1 MRDPYPARARPKT
14 GYVAVVHGQ
23 TWPAT
28 ATTQASVL
36 ASDWV
41 LFALAGL
48 AVALLV
54 WGLILFAI
62 VRWRRRPPSRRTDRS
77 SHSEPVEEWPPQFR
91 NNNAL
96 EIAWTV
102 VPLILVIGLFV
113 YTYRAEANVEA
124 LGPKPDVTVA
134 VNAYRWGWTFSYAGG
149 PTISGAARNPPQ
161 MVVPLGRT
169 TRIVLTSSDVNHAF
183 WVPDF
188 LFKRDAIPGRTS
200 SFDLRPSKLGTFL
213 GRCAEFCG
221 LDHALMNFSV
231 RVVPPDEYARWRR
244 GGSS

>member
-1 MRDPYPARARPKT
+1 M
-14 GYVAVVHGQ
+14 
-23 TWPAT
+23 
-28 ATTQASVL
+28 L

-41 LFALAGL
+41 LFALVGL

-54 WGLILFAI
+54 WGLILFAVI
-62 VRWRRRPPSRRTDRS
+62 RWRRPRGPLPRDAKQPPRHSDPSTSSGEECATDF
-77 SHSEPVEEWPPQFR
+77 PPQFR
-91 NNNAL
+91 NNNPL

-102 VPLILVIGLFV
+102 APLLLVIGLFV
-113 YTYRAEANVEA
+113 YTYRAEANVES
-124 LGPKPDVTVA
+124 LVPKPDVTIA
-134 VNAYRWGWTFSYAGG
+134 VNGYRWGWTFTYDGGG
-149 PTISGAARNPPQ
+149 PAINGAARNPPE
-161 MVVPLGRT
+161 MVIPLGET

-213 GRCAEFCG
+213 GHCAEFCG

-231 RVVPPDEYARWRR
+231 RVVQPDEYARWRR
-244 GGSS
+244 GVAR

>member
-1 MRDPYPARARPKT
+1 M
-14 GYVAVVHGQ
+14 
-23 TWPAT
+23 
-28 ATTQASVL
+28 L

-41 LFALAGL
+41 LFALVGL

-54 WGLILFAI
+54 WGLILFAV
-62 VRWRRRPPSRRTDRS
+62 VRWRRPRAGADDF
-77 SHSEPVEEWPPQFR
+77 PPQFR
-91 NNNAL
+91 NNNPL

-102 VPLILVIGLFV
+102 APLLLVIGLFV
-113 YTYRAEANVEA
+113 YTYRAEANVES
-124 LGPKPDVTVA
+124 LVPKPDVTVA
-134 VNAYRWGWTFSYAGG
+134 VNAYRWGWSFTYDGGG
-149 PTISGAARNPPQ
+149 PSINGAERNPPE
-161 MVVPLGRT
+161 MVIPLGET

-213 GRCAEFCG
+213 GHCAEFCG

-231 RVVPPDEYARWRR
+231 RVVPPDEFARWRR
-244 GGSS
+244 GGAR

>member
-1 MRDPYPARARPKT
+1 MPDPYPARARAKT
-14 GYVAVVHGQ
+14 GYEREVHGQ

-28 ATTQASVL
+28 ATQQSSVL
-36 ASDWV
+36 ASDWL
-41 LFALAGL
+41 LFTLVGL
-48 AVALLV
+48 AIALLV

-62 VRWRRRPPSRRTDRS
+62 VRWRRKPRDGDDAF
-77 SHSEPVEEWPPQFR
+77 PPQFR
-91 NNNAL
+91 NNNLL

-102 VPLILVIGLFV
+102 APLILVIGLFV

-124 LGPKPDVTVA
+124 LVRKPDVTVA
-134 VNAYRWGWTFSYAGG
+134 VNAYRWGWTFSYDGG
-149 PTISGAARNPPQ
+149 PTINGAAQKPPE
-161 MVVPLGRT
+161 MVIPLGET

-188 LFKRDAIPGRTS
+188 LFKRDAIPGRES

-213 GRCAEFCG
+213 GHCAEFCG
-221 LDHALMNFSV
+221 LDHALMNFTV

>member
-1 MRDPYPARARPKT
+1 MR
-14 GYVAVVHGQ
+14 VHAQ
-23 TWPAT
+23 SWPAVGSS
-28 ATTQASVL
+28 QA
-36 ASDWV
+36 A
-41 LFALAGL
+41 ALADDWRIFTYAAL

-62 VRWRRRPPSRRTDRS
+62 VRWRRPAREDGDAF
-77 SHSEPVEEWPPQFR
+77 PPQFR

-102 VPLILVIGLFV
+102 VPLILVSALFV

-124 LGPKPDVTVA
+124 LAPKPDATVA
-134 VNAYRWGWTFSYAGG
+134 VNAYRWGWTFSYDGG
-149 PTISGAARNPPQ
+149 PTISGTAQQPPQ
-161 MVVPLGRT
+161 MVIPLGET

-188 LFKRDAIPGRTS
+188 LFKRDAIPGRAT

-213 GRCAEFCG
+213 GHCAEFCG

-244 GGSS
+244 GGSR

>member
-1 MRDPYPARARPKT
+1 VSTDRNGPHAGPLPGRVRAKT
-14 GYVAVVHGQ
+14 GYDREVHGQ

-28 ATTQASVL
+28 ATEQSSVL

-41 LFALAGL
+41 LFALVGL

-54 WGLILFAI
+54 WGLILFAL
-62 VRWRRRPPSRRTDRS
+62 VRWRRPARDGDDAY
-77 SHSEPVEEWPPQFR
+77 PPQFR
-91 NNNAL
+91 NHNAL

-102 VPLILVIGLFV
+102 VPLLLVIGLFA

-124 LGPKPDVTVA
+124 LAPKPDVTVA
-134 VNAYRWGWTFSYAGG
+134 VNGYRWGWTFAYDGG
-149 PTISGAARNPPQ
+149 PSVSGTARNPPE
-161 MVVPLGRT
+161 MVIPLGET

-200 SFDLRPSKLGTFL
+200 SFDLRPSKLGTYL

-221 LDHALMNFSV
+221 LDHALMSFSV
-231 RVVPPDEYARWRR
+231 RVVPPGEYARWRR
-244 GGSS
+244 GGAR

>member
-1 MRDPYPARARPKT
+1 M
-14 GYVAVVHGQ
+14 
-23 TWPAT
+23 
-28 ATTQASVL
+28 L

-41 LFALAGL
+41 LFALVGL
-48 AVALLV
+48 AVAVLV

-62 VRWRRRPPSRRTDRS
+62 VRWSRQSRRR
-77 SHSEPVEEWPPQFR
+77 SELVEECAAIGDDYPPQFR

-102 VPLILVIGLFV
+102 VPLILVVGLFV

-124 LGPKPDVTVA
+124 LTPKPDVTVG
-134 VNAYRWGWTFSYAGG
+134 VNGYRWGWTFSYDGG
-149 PTISGAARNPPQ
+149 PTISGAAQKPPE
-161 MVVPLGRT
+161 MVIPLDRT
-169 TRIVLTSSDVNHAF
+169 TRITLTSSDVNHAF

-188 LFKRDAIPGRTS
+188 LFKRDAIPGRTT
-200 SFDLRPSKLGTFL
+200 SFDLRPSKPGTFL

-244 GGSS
+244 GASS

>member
-1 MRDPYPARARPKT
+1 MPDPYPVRPRAKT
-14 GYVAVVHGQ
+14 GYVRVVHGQ

-28 ATTQASVL
+28 ATTQSSVL

-41 LFALAGL
+41 LFTLVGL

-62 VRWRRRPPSRRTDRS
+62 VRWRRRPRDGDDAF
-77 SHSEPVEEWPPQFR
+77 PPQFR
-91 NNNAL
+91 NNNPL
-96 EIAWTV
+96 EIAWTA
-102 VPLILVIGLFV
+102 VPLIVVIGLFV
-113 YTYRAEANVEA
+113 YTYRAEATVEA
-124 LGPKPDVTVA
+124 LAGKPDVTVA
-134 VNAYRWGWTFSYAGG
+134 VNAYRWGWTFAYDGG
-149 PTISGAARNPPQ
+149 PTISGAAQNPPE
-161 MVVPLGRT
+161 MVLPLGVT

-200 SFDLRPSKLGTFL
+200 SFDLRPSKPGRFL
-213 GRCAEFCG
+213 GHCAEFCG

>member
-1 MRDPYPARARPKT
+1 
-14 GYVAVVHGQ
+14 VHGQ

-41 LFALAGL
+41 LFALVGL
-48 AVALLV
+48 AVAVLV
-54 WGLILFAI
+54 WGLIVFAI
-62 VRWRRRPPSRRTDRS
+62 VRWRRQSRR
-77 SHSEPVEEWPPQFR
+77 HSELVEECATIVDEYPPQFR

-102 VPLILVIGLFV
+102 VPLILVVGLFV

-124 LGPKPDVTVA
+124 LTPKPDVTVG
-134 VNAYRWGWTFSYAGG
+134 VNGYRWGWTFSYDGG
-149 PTISGAARNPPQ
+149 PTINGAARNPPE
-161 MVVPLGRT
+161 MVIPLDRT
-169 TRIVLTSSDVNHAF
+169 TRITLTSSDVNHAF

-200 SFDLRPSKLGTFL
+200 SFDLHPSKPGTFL
-213 GRCAEFCG
+213 GKCAEFCG
-221 LDHALMNFSV
+221 LDHAVMNFTV
-231 RVVPPDEYARWRR
+231 RVVPLDEYARWRR
-244 GGSS
+244 GGAS

>member
-1 MRDPYPARARPKT
+1 MNAD
-14 GYVAVVHGQ
+14 VHGQ

-28 ATTQASVL
+28 ATTQSSVL
-36 ASDWV
+36 ASDWL
-41 LFALAGL
+41 LFTLVGS

-54 WGLILFAI
+54 WGLILFALA
-62 VRWRRRPPSRRTDRS
+62 RWRRPGLSRSDPSTS
-77 SHSEPVEEWPPQFR
+77 AGEERATNAEDWPPQFR

-102 VPLILVIGLFV
+102 VPLILVIGLFA
-113 YTYRAEANVEA
+113 YTYRAEADVEA
-124 LGPKPDVTVA
+124 LVPKPDVTVV
-134 VNAYRWGWTFSYAGG
+134 VNAYRWGWTFAYEGG
-149 PTISGAARNPPQ
+149 RTINGAAQKPPQ
-161 MVVPLGRT
+161 MVIPLGET

-188 LFKRDAIPGRTS
+188 LFKRDAIPGRTT

-221 LDHALMNFSV
+221 LDHALMSFSV

-244 GGSS
+244 GAPT

>member
-1 MRDPYPARARPKT
+1 MADPYPARACAKT
-14 GYVAVVHGQ
+14 GYERGVHGQ
-23 TWPAT
+23 TWPAA
-28 ATTQASVL
+28 ATTQSSVL

-41 LFALAGL
+41 LFTLVGL
-48 AVALLV
+48 AVALVV
-54 WGLILFAI
+54 WGLILFAL
-62 VRWRRRPPSRRTDRS
+62 VRWRRRPRDGGDAF
-77 SHSEPVEEWPPQFR
+77 PPQFR
-91 NNNAL
+91 NNDAL

-124 LGPKPDVTVA
+124 LAPKPDVTIA
-134 VNAYRWGWTFSYAGG
+134 VNGYRWGWTFAYDGG
-149 PTISGAARNPPQ
+149 PSVNGAAQNPPE
-161 MVVPLGRT
+161 MVIPLGET
-169 TRIVLTSSDVNHAF
+169 TRIVLTSSDVAHAF

-200 SFDLRPSKLGTFL
+200 SFDLRPSKTGTFL

-221 LDHALMNFSV
+221 LDHALMNFRV

-244 GGSS
+244 GASS

>member
-1 MRDPYPARARPKT
+1 MRDPYPARARAKT
-14 GYVAVVHGQ
+14 GYVGVVHGQ
-23 TWPAT
+23 TWPAA
-28 ATTQASVL
+28 ATSQSSVL
-36 ASDWV
+36 ASDWL
-41 LFALAGL
+41 LFTLVGL

-62 VRWRRRPPSRRTDRS
+62 VRWRRSPRAGDDAY
-77 SHSEPVEEWPPQFR
+77 PPQFR
-91 NNNAL
+91 DNNAL

-102 VPLILVIGLFV
+102 VPLILVIGLFA

-124 LGPKPDVTVA
+124 LAPKPDVTVA
-134 VNAYRWGWTFSYAGG
+134 VNAYRWGWTFTYDGG
-149 PTISGAARNPPQ
+149 PAISGAARKPPE
-161 MVVPLGRT
+161 MVIPLGET

-213 GRCAEFCG
+213 GHCAEFCG

-244 GGSS
+244 GAST

>member
-1 MRDPYPARARPKT
+1 
-14 GYVAVVHGQ
+14 VHGQ

-28 ATTQASVL
+28 ATAQSSVL
-36 ASDWV
+36 ASDWL
-41 LFALAGL
+41 LFSLVGL

-62 VRWRRRPPSRRTDRS
+62 VRWRRPRP
-77 SHSEPVEEWPPQFR
+77 SHSEPVEERATTDDFPPQFR
-91 NNNAL
+91 NNNLL
-96 EIAWTV
+96 EIAWTAA
-102 VPLILVIGLFV
+102 PLILVIGLFI

-124 LGPKPDVTVA
+124 LAPKPDVTVA
-134 VNAYRWGWTFSYAGG
+134 VNAYRWGWTFTYDGG
-149 PTISGAARNPPQ
+149 PTINGAAQNPPQ
-161 MVVPLGRT
+161 MVIPLGAT

-200 SFDLRPSKLGTFL
+200 SFDLRPSKPGTFL
-213 GRCAEFCG
+213 GHCAEFCG

-231 RVVPPDEYARWRR
+231 RVVPPGEYARWRR

>member
-1 MRDPYPARARPKT
+1 MRVPYPASVRAKT
-14 GYVAVVHGQ
+14 GYEREVHGQ
-23 TWPAT
+23 TWPAAAT
-28 ATTQASVL
+28 AQASVL

-48 AVALLV
+48 AVAVLV

-62 VRWRRRPPSRRTDRS
+62 VRFSRRSDDF
-77 SHSEPVEEWPPQFR
+77 PPQFR

-96 EIAWTV
+96 EIGWTV
-102 VPLILVIGLFV
+102 VPLILVVVLFA
-113 YTYRAEANVEA
+113 YTYHAEANVEA
-124 LGPKPDVTVA
+124 LVPKPDVTVG
-134 VNAYRWGWTFSYAGG
+134 VNGYRWGWTFSYDGG
-149 PTISGAARNPPQ
+149 PTISGAAQKPPE
-161 MVVPLGRT
+161 MVIPLDRT
-169 TRIVLTSSDVNHAF
+169 TRITLTSSDVNHAF

-200 SFDLRPSKLGTFL
+200 SFDLRPSKPGTFL

-221 LDHALMNFSV
+221 LDHALMNFTV

-244 GGSS
+244 KGAS

>member
-1 MRDPYPARARPKT
+1 MRHPYPARARPKT
-14 GYVAVVHGQ
+14 GYVGVVHGQ

-28 ATTQASVL
+28 ATTQSSVL

-41 LFALAGL
+41 LFTLVGL

-62 VRWRRRPPSRRTDRS
+62 LRWRRVPPDGDDAY
-77 SHSEPVEEWPPQFR
+77 PPQFR

-124 LGPKPDVTVA
+124 LVPQPDVTVA
-134 VNAYRWGWTFSYAGG
+134 VNAYRWGWTFTYGGGG
-149 PTISGAARNPPQ
+149 PSISGAAQKPPE
-161 MVVPLGRT
+161 MVIPLGET

-231 RVVPPDEYARWRR
+231 RVVPPGEYARWRR